1 ICARNMYEG
10 DEFEVEQIPDLAV
23 EVGLGLD
30 DVVVGAVPGDG
41 DLLMLKA
48 AAGRSARGRG
58 GTVGIRRA
66 AAAGTAAGGKAK
78 GQGRHTGQGEELLAR
93 NLFHKS
99 DLQNLYLYRVFYAF
113 FDSAVA
119 AGQALGP
126 GLADADQHDEDH
138 TADGLQNGAGHADH
152 QKAVV
157 QNSDQDRA
165 HHRRV
170 SVGTAAA
177 EAGHTAQD
185 DGQHAVHVQA
195 GAGVG
200 SDGAVADDGHDGAK
214 A

>member
-1 ICARNMYEG
+1 MR
-10 DEFEVEQIPDLAV
+10 
-23 EVGLGLD
+23 
-30 DVVVGAVPGDG
+30 
-41 DLLMLKA
+41 
-48 AAGRSARGRG
+48 
-58 GTVGIRRA
+58 
-66 AAAGTAAGGKAK
+66 
-78 GQGRHTGQGEELLAR
+78 R

-113 FDSAVA
+113 SI
-119 AGQALGP
+119 QPSRLGRP
-126 GLADADQHDEDH
+126 LGRVLADADQHDEDH

-214 A
+214 ADADAGDHEGDEEIPCHGEAGQLGTAVVDAEVAQLAAEGSKMEQNGAECKEPRKRM